1 MKSYDEEKIK
11 QMLLIS
17 HLYYEKNMGQV
28 EISKKI
34 GLSRPTI
41 SRSLQTAKEM
51 GLVKIQIENPFVD
64 FKELEQQLS
73 DKYKAKISIVPTNY
87 KGETTALNSVGMFAA
102 EYLSR
107 IIKPEDIIGIGW
119 GKTVHAVTK
128 HIEKR
133 NILGVQAVQL
143 KGSVSFENERTY
155 AYESITELAK
165 AFNTQA
171 RYLPLPT
178 IFDNVETKKMV
189 EKDRFIKSIL
199 DLGRQ
204 ANIAIFTVG
213 VIGKDALLFHLGY
226 LNDEQKMELESKAV
240 GDIASHFIDEKGE
253 IVSQELDDRTIGIQL
268 EDLKKKEHSIVVA
281 SDVEKAAG
289 VNAVLKA
296 GYANTAVI
304 GSSLAQNLI
313 DYK

>member
-189 EKDRFIKSIL
+189 GKDRFIKSIL

-226 LNDEQKMELESKAV
+226 LNDEQKKELESKAV
-240 GDIASHFIDEKGE
+240 GDIASHFIDEKGK

-289 VNAVLKA
+289 VHAVLKA